1 MIKILVGN
9 IVKCSH
15 CGAYLTYEDSDIKT
29 EERSYG
35 VGTYGDETYWA
46 KVITCPKC
54 NNKNEL
60 Y

>member
-1 MIKILVGN
+1 MIKILDGN

-35 VGTYGDETYWA
+35 VASYTGETYMA
-46 KVITCPKC
+46 KLITCPKC
-54 NNKNEL
+54 NNKIEL